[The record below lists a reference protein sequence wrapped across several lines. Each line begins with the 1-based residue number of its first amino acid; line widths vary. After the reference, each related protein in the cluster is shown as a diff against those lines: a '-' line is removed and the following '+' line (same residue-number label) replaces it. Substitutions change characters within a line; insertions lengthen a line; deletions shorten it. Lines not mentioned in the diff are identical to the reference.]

1 MPGREFWS
9 RLAGTLLT
17 LSLILPAGSTL
28 AAQETMPPG
37 QLPPEDRMEPV
48 RPAPPPEQAQPL
60 PDPPPA
66 EDRPED
72 GMEDRHET
80 HDDEEIPPPTL

>member
-1 MPGREFWS
+1 MSGRLLWP
-9 RLAGTLLT
+9 RLAGAA
-17 LSLILPAGSTL
+17 LIIFAGSL
-28 AAQETMPPG
+28 AGAAAAAQETMPPG
-37 QLPPEDRMEPV
+37 QVPPEDMLEPM